1 MKLVKQSR
9 NGFQYQLSEE
19 EAHSLCLLVQQFP
32 ITAFLPVKIS
42 KTDSKAAEREKL
54 INESL
59 AAHRDELKKKAA
71 RLVSGDKFKIADGDQ
86 FFRVNMEE
94 RETMLQI
101 LNDIRVES
109 WRMLGEPEN
118 IDINILDLPQEK
130 ARHYHFMHL
139 AGYFEHHFLNL
150 DDE

>member
-9 NGFQYQLSEE
+9 TGFQYQLSEE
-19 EAHSLCLLVQQFP
+19 EAHSLRLLVQQFP
-32 ITAFLPVKIS
+32 ITAFSPAKIS

-59 AAHRDELKKKAA
+59 AAHRDELKKKAG

-118 IDINILDLPQEK
+118 IDLNILDLPQEK

-150 DDE
+150 EDE